1 MKTSTKTVISINNI
15 SKVYEGPPPVRAL
28 DGVSLEIKEGDFVSI
43 VGQSGSGKSTFL
55 NMIGLL
61 DSITDGSIE
70 IEGKDVS
77 ELSDN
82 ELSKF
87 RGEKIGF
94 IFQSF
99 FLLPGLT
106 AQENVAEG
114 LLYQGISRSE
124 RLEKAKE
131 VLEQVGL
138 GDRLTHLPKELSGGQ
153 QQRVAIARA
162 LVQDPAFVLA
172 DEPTGNLDKESG
184 INILNILKDL
194 NNQGKTVI
202 MITHNQEHASMF
214 KKVIEL
220 VDRKNSELMK
230 RNRLKIKD
238 LFFVALYGVRARKG
252 RATLTSIGIGI
263 GIAAIV
269 AVSGIS
275 ASGRADLLFNTR
287 VTWYKF
293 G

>member
-1 MKTSTKTVISINNI
+1 MKTDTKTVISINDI
-15 SKVYEGPPPVRAL
+15 SKVYEGPPPVKAL
-28 DGVSLEIKEGDFVSI
+28 DGVSLNVKEGDLVAI
-43 VGQSGSGKSTFL
+43 VGQSGSGKSTLL

-61 DSITDGSIE
+61 DSVTDGSIE
-70 IEGKDVS
+70 IEGKDIS
-77 ELSDN
+77 DLTDN

-124 RLEKAKE
+124 RLEKAGE

-138 GDRLTHLPKELSGGQ
+138 GDRLSHLPKELSGGQ

-184 INILNILKDL
+184 INILNILKEL
-194 NNQGKTVI
+194 NDQGKTVI
-202 MITHNQEHASMF
+202 MITHNQEHANMF

-220 VDRKNSELMK
+220 VDG
-230 RNRLKIKD
+230 KI
-238 LFFVALYGVRARKG
+238 V
-252 RATLTSIGIGI
+252 
-263 GIAAIV
+263 
-269 AVSGIS
+269 
-275 ASGRADLLFNTR
+275 NQ
-287 VTWYKF
+287 
-293 G
+293 

>member
-1 MKTSTKTVISINNI
+1 MKTDTKTVISINNI
-15 SKVYEGPPPVRAL
+15 SKVYEGPPPVKAL
-28 DGVSLEIKEGDFVSI
+28 DGVSLNVKEGDLVAI
-43 VGQSGSGKSTFL
+43 VGQSGSGKSTLL

-61 DSITDGSIE
+61 DSVSGGSIE
-70 IEGKDVS
+70 IEGKDIS
-77 ELSDN
+77 DLTDN

-124 RLEKAKE
+124 RLEKAGE

-138 GDRLTHLPKELSGGQ
+138 GDRLSHLPKELSGGQ

-184 INILNILKDL
+184 INILNILKEL

-202 MITHNQEHASMF
+202 MITHNQEHARMF
-214 KKVIEL
+214 KKVVEL
-220 VDRKNSELMK
+220 VDG
-230 RNRLKIKD
+230 KIVK
-238 LFFVALYGVRARKG
+238 
-252 RATLTSIGIGI
+252 
-263 GIAAIV
+263 
-269 AVSGIS
+269 
-275 ASGRADLLFNTR
+275 
-287 VTWYKF
+287 
-293 G
+293 

>member
-1 MKTSTKTVISINNI
+1 MITDTKTVISINNI
-15 SKVYEGPPPVRAL
+15 SKTYEGPPPVKAL
-28 DGVSLEIKEGDFVSI
+28 DEVSLEVNQGDLVAI
-43 VGQSGSGKSTFL
+43 VGQSGSGKSTLL

-61 DSITDGSIE
+61 DSVTAGSIQ
-70 IEGKDVS
+70 IEGKDIS
-77 ELSDN
+77 DLSDN

-99 FLLPGLT
+99 FLLPGLN

-114 LLYQGISRSE
+114 LLYQGISRSD
-124 RLEKAKE
+124 RLLKAGE
-131 VLEQVGL
+131 VLEKVGL

-214 KKVIEL
+214 KKVVEL
-220 VDRKNSELMK
+220 VDG
-230 RNRLKIKD
+230 KIVKQ
-238 LFFVALYGVRARKG
+238 
-252 RATLTSIGIGI
+252 
-263 GIAAIV
+263 
-269 AVSGIS
+269 
-275 ASGRADLLFNTR
+275 
-287 VTWYKF
+287 
-293 G
+293 

>member
-1 MKTSTKTVISINNI
+1 MKTDTKTVISINNI
-15 SKVYEGPPPVRAL
+15 SKVYEGPPPVKAL
-28 DGVSLEIKEGDFVSI
+28 DGVSLNVKEGDLVAI
-43 VGQSGSGKSTFL
+43 VGQSGSGKSTLL

-61 DSITDGSIE
+61 DSVSGGSIE
-70 IEGKDVS
+70 IEGKDIS
-77 ELSDN
+77 DLTDN

-124 RLEKAKE
+124 RLEKAGE

-138 GDRLTHLPKELSGGQ
+138 GDRLSHLPKELSGGQ

-194 NNQGKTVI
+194 NDQGKTVI
-202 MITHNQEHASMF
+202 MITHNQEHANMF

-220 VDRKNSELMK
+220 VDG
-230 RNRLKIKD
+230 KI
-238 LFFVALYGVRARKG
+238 V
-252 RATLTSIGIGI
+252 
-263 GIAAIV
+263 
-269 AVSGIS
+269 
-275 ASGRADLLFNTR
+275 
-287 VTWYKF
+287 
-293 G
+293 

>member
-1 MKTSTKTVISINNI
+1 MKTDTKTVISINDI
-15 SKVYEGPPPVRAL
+15 SKVYEGPPPVKAL
-28 DGVSLEIKEGDFVSI
+28 DGVSLNVKEGDLVAI
-43 VGQSGSGKSTFL
+43 VGQSGSGKSTLL

-61 DSITDGSIE
+61 DSVTDGSIE
-70 IEGKDVS
+70 IEGKDIS
-77 ELSDN
+77 ELTDN

-124 RLEKAKE
+124 RLEKAGD

-138 GDRLTHLPKELSGGQ
+138 GDRLSHLPKELSGGQ

-184 INILNILKDL
+184 INILNILKEL
-194 NNQGKTVI
+194 NDQGKTVI
-202 MITHNQEHASMF
+202 MITHNQEHANMF

-220 VDRKNSELMK
+220 VDGKIVKNEK
-230 RNRLKIKD
+230 KKTKN
-238 LFFVALYGVRARKG
+238 
-252 RATLTSIGIGI
+252 
-263 GIAAIV
+263 
-269 AVSGIS
+269 
-275 ASGRADLLFNTR
+275 
-287 VTWYKF
+287 
-293 G
+293 

>member
-1 MKTSTKTVISINNI
+1 MNSVISINNI
-15 SKVYEGPPPVRAL
+15 TKPYEGPPPVKAL
-28 DGVSLEIKEGDFVSI
+28 DGVTLEVQKGDFVAI
-43 VGQSGSGKSTFL
+43 VGQSGSGKSTLL

-61 DSITDGSIE
+61 DSVTEGTID
-70 IEGKDVS
+70 IEGKNIS

-114 LLYQGISRSE
+114 LLYQGISRTE
-124 RLEKAKE
+124 RLESATK

-138 GDRLTHLPKELSGGQ
+138 GDRTTHLPKELSGGQ

-184 INILNILKDL
+184 LNILNILKEL

-202 MITHNQEHASMF
+202 MITHNQEHADMF
-214 KKVIEL
+214 EKVIEL
-220 VDRKNSELMK
+220 VDGKVV
-230 RNRLKIKD
+230 NR
-238 LFFVALYGVRARKG
+238 
-252 RATLTSIGIGI
+252 
-263 GIAAIV
+263 
-269 AVSGIS
+269 
-275 ASGRADLLFNTR
+275 
-287 VTWYKF
+287 
-293 G
+293 

>member
-1 MKTSTKTVISINNI
+1 
-15 SKVYEGPPPVRAL
+15 
-28 DGVSLEIKEGDFVSI
+28 
-43 VGQSGSGKSTFL
+43 
-55 NMIGLL
+55 MIGLL
-61 DSITDGSIE
+61 DSVTEGTID
-70 IEGKDVS
+70 IEGKNIS

-114 LLYQGISRSE
+114 LLYQGISRTE
-124 RLEKAKE
+124 RLESATK

-138 GDRLTHLPKELSGGQ
+138 GDRTTHLPKELSGGQ

-184 INILNILKDL
+184 LNILNILKEL

-202 MITHNQEHASMF
+202 MITHNQEHADMF
-214 KKVIEL
+214 EKVIEL
-220 VDRKNSELMK
+220 VDGKVVNK
-230 RNRLKIKD
+230 
-238 LFFVALYGVRARKG
+238 
-252 RATLTSIGIGI
+252 
-263 GIAAIV
+263 
-269 AVSGIS
+269 
-275 ASGRADLLFNTR
+275 
-287 VTWYKF
+287 
-293 G
+293 

>member
-1 MKTSTKTVISINNI
+1 MKTDTKTVISINNI
-15 SKVYEGPPPVRAL
+15 SKVYEGPPPVKAL
-28 DGVSLEIKEGDFVSI
+28 DGVSLNVKEGDLVAI
-43 VGQSGSGKSTFL
+43 VGQSGSGKSTLL

-61 DSITDGSIE
+61 DSVTAGSIE
-70 IEGKDVS
+70 IEGKDIS
-77 ELSDN
+77 DLTDN

-124 RLEKAKE
+124 RLEKAGD

-138 GDRLTHLPKELSGGQ
+138 GDRLSHLPKELSGGQ

-184 INILNILKDL
+184 INILNILKEL
-194 NNQGKTVI
+194 NDQGKTVI
-202 MITHNQEHASMF
+202 MITHNQEHANMF

-220 VDRKNSELMK
+220 VDGKIVKNEK
-230 RNRLKIKD
+230 KKTKN
-238 LFFVALYGVRARKG
+238 
-252 RATLTSIGIGI
+252 
-263 GIAAIV
+263 
-269 AVSGIS
+269 
-275 ASGRADLLFNTR
+275 
-287 VTWYKF
+287 
-293 G
+293 

>member
-1 MKTSTKTVISINNI
+1 MSTSTQSVISIKNI
-15 SKVYEGPPPVRAL
+15 SKIYEGPPPVRAL
-28 DGVSLEIKEGDFVSI
+28 DGVSLEINKGDFVSI

-61 DSITDGSIE
+61 DSITDGTIK
-70 IEGKDVS
+70 IEGEDVS
-77 ELSDN
+77 ELTDN

-114 LLYQGISRSE
+114 LLYQGVSRAE
-124 RLEKAKE
+124 RLKKAEK
-131 VLEQVGL
+131 VLDQVGL

-162 LVQDPAFVLA
+162 LVQDPAFILA

-184 INILNILKDL
+184 INILNILKEL

-202 MITHNQEHASMF
+202 MITHNQEHANMF
-214 KKVIEL
+214 EKVIEL
-220 VDRKNSELMK
+220 VDG
-230 RNRLKIKD
+230 KI
-238 LFFVALYGVRARKG
+238 V
-252 RATLTSIGIGI
+252 
-263 GIAAIV
+263 
-269 AVSGIS
+269 
-275 ASGRADLLFNTR
+275 N
-287 VTWYKF
+287 
-293 G
+293 

>member
-1 MKTSTKTVISINNI
+1 MKTDTKTVISINNI
-15 SKVYEGPPPVRAL
+15 SKVYEGPPPVKAL
-28 DGVSLEIKEGDFVSI
+28 DGVSLNVKEGDLVAI
-43 VGQSGSGKSTFL
+43 VGQSGSGKSTLL

-61 DSITDGSIE
+61 DSVSGGSIE
-70 IEGKDVS
+70 IEGKDIS
-77 ELSDN
+77 DLTDN

-114 LLYQGISRSE
+114 LLYQGISRPE
-124 RLEKAKE
+124 RLEKAGE

-138 GDRLTHLPKELSGGQ
+138 GDRLSHLPKELSGGQ

-184 INILNILKDL
+184 INILNILKEL

-202 MITHNQEHASMF
+202 MITHNQEHANMF

-220 VDRKNSELMK
+220 VDG
-230 RNRLKIKD
+230 KI
-238 LFFVALYGVRARKG
+238 V
-252 RATLTSIGIGI
+252 
-263 GIAAIV
+263 
-269 AVSGIS
+269 
-275 ASGRADLLFNTR
+275 
-287 VTWYKF
+287 
-293 G
+293 

>member
-1 MKTSTKTVISINNI
+1 MKTDTKTVISINNI
-15 SKVYEGPPPVRAL
+15 SKVYEGPPPVKAL
-28 DGVSLEIKEGDFVSI
+28 DGVSLNVKEGDLVAI
-43 VGQSGSGKSTFL
+43 VGQSGSGKSTLL

-61 DSITDGSIE
+61 DSVSGGSIE
-70 IEGKDVS
+70 IEGKDIS
-77 ELSDN
+77 DLTDN

-124 RLEKAKE
+124 RLEKAGD

-138 GDRLTHLPKELSGGQ
+138 GDRLSHLPKELSGGQ

-184 INILNILKDL
+184 INILNILKEL

-202 MITHNQEHASMF
+202 MITHNQEHANMF

-220 VDRKNSELMK
+220 VDG
-230 RNRLKIKD
+230 KI
-238 LFFVALYGVRARKG
+238 V
-252 RATLTSIGIGI
+252 
-263 GIAAIV
+263 
-269 AVSGIS
+269 
-275 ASGRADLLFNTR
+275 
-287 VTWYKF
+287 
-293 G
+293 

>member
-1 MKTSTKTVISINNI
+1 MKTDTKTVISINDI
-15 SKVYEGPPPVRAL
+15 SKVYEGPPPVKAL
-28 DGVSLEIKEGDFVSI
+28 DGVSLNVKEGDLVAI
-43 VGQSGSGKSTFL
+43 VGQSGSGKSTLL

-61 DSITDGSIE
+61 DSVTDGSIE
-70 IEGKDVS
+70 IEGKDIS
-77 ELSDN
+77 DLTDN

-124 RLEKAKE
+124 RLEKAGD

-138 GDRLTHLPKELSGGQ
+138 GDRLNHLPKELSGGQ

-184 INILNILKDL
+184 INILNILKEL
-194 NNQGKTVI
+194 NDQGKTVI
-202 MITHNQEHASMF
+202 MITHNQEHANMF

-220 VDRKNSELMK
+220 VDG
-230 RNRLKIKD
+230 KI
-238 LFFVALYGVRARKG
+238 V
-252 RATLTSIGIGI
+252 
-263 GIAAIV
+263 
-269 AVSGIS
+269 
-275 ASGRADLLFNTR
+275 
-287 VTWYKF
+287 
-293 G
+293 

>member
-28 DGVSLEIKEGDFVSI
+28 DGVSLEVEEGDFVAI
-43 VGQSGSGKSTFL
+43 VGQSGSGKSTLL

-61 DSITDGSIE
+61 DSITEGSIE
-70 IEGKDVS
+70 IEESDVS
-77 ELSDN
+77 KLSDN

-114 LLYQGISRSE
+114 LLYQGISRTE
-124 RLEKAKE
+124 RLEKAKK
-131 VLEQVGL
+131 VLDQVGL

-172 DEPTGNLDKESG
+172 DEPTGNLDSVTAQNIVQLMKKMAKE
-184 INILNILKDL
+184 LNQTFI
-194 NNQGKTVI
+194 VV
-202 MITHNQEHASMF
+202 THDRKQF
-214 KKVIEL
+214 GD
-220 VDRKNSELMK
+220 VDR
-230 RNRLKIKD
+230 IITVKD
-238 LFFVALYGVRARKG
+238 G
-252 RATLTSIGIGI
+252 RVFEGEHM
-263 GIAAIV
+263 
-269 AVSGIS
+269 
-275 ASGRADLLFNTR
+275 DPME
-287 VTWYKF
+287 VTA
-293 G
+293 

>member
-1 MKTSTKTVISINNI
+1 MCI
-15 SKVYEGPPPVRAL
+15 RDR
-28 DGVSLEIKEGDFVSI
+28 DGVSLNVKEGDLVAI
-43 VGQSGSGKSTFL
+43 VGQSGSGKSTLL

-61 DSITDGSIE
+61 DSVSGGSIE
-70 IEGKDVS
+70 IEGKDIS
-77 ELSDN
+77 DLTDN

-124 RLEKAKE
+124 RLEKAGE

-138 GDRLTHLPKELSGGQ
+138 GDRLSHLPKELSGGQ

-184 INILNILKDL
+184 INILNILKEL

-202 MITHNQEHASMF
+202 MITHNQEHANMF

-220 VDRKNSELMK
+220 VDG
-230 RNRLKIKD
+230 KI
-238 LFFVALYGVRARKG
+238 V
-252 RATLTSIGIGI
+252 
-263 GIAAIV
+263 
-269 AVSGIS
+269 
-275 ASGRADLLFNTR
+275 
-287 VTWYKF
+287 
-293 G
+293 

>member
-1 MKTSTKTVISINNI
+1 MKTDTKTVISINDI
-15 SKVYEGPPPVRAL
+15 SKVYEGPPPVKAL
-28 DGVSLEIKEGDFVSI
+28 DGVSLNVKEGDLVAI
-43 VGQSGSGKSTFL
+43 VGQSGSGKSTLL

-61 DSITDGSIE
+61 DSVTDGSIE
-70 IEGKDVS
+70 IEGKDIS
-77 ELSDN
+77 DLTDN

-124 RLEKAKE
+124 RLEKAGD

-138 GDRLTHLPKELSGGQ
+138 GDRLSHLPKELSGGQ

-172 DEPTGNLDKESG
+172 DEPTRNLDKESG
-184 INILNILKDL
+184 INILNILKEL
-194 NNQGKTVI
+194 NDQGKTVI
-202 MITHNQEHASMF
+202 MITHNQEHANMF

-220 VDRKNSELMK
+220 VDGKIVKNEK
-230 RNRLKIKD
+230 KKTKN
-238 LFFVALYGVRARKG
+238 
-252 RATLTSIGIGI
+252 
-263 GIAAIV
+263 
-269 AVSGIS
+269 
-275 ASGRADLLFNTR
+275 
-287 VTWYKF
+287 
-293 G
+293 

>member
-1 MKTSTKTVISINNI
+1 MNSVISINNI
-15 SKVYEGPPPVRAL
+15 TKTYEGPPPVKAL
-28 DGVSLEIKEGDFVSI
+28 DGVTLEVQKGDFVAI
-43 VGQSGSGKSTFL
+43 VGQSGSGKSTLL

-61 DSITDGSIE
+61 DSVTEGTID
-70 IEGKDVS
+70 IEGKNIS

-114 LLYQGISRSE
+114 LLYQGISRTE
-124 RLEKAKE
+124 RLESATK

-138 GDRLTHLPKELSGGQ
+138 GDRITHLPKELSGGQ

-184 INILNILKDL
+184 LNILNILKEL

-202 MITHNQEHASMF
+202 MITHNQEHADIF
-214 KKVIEL
+214 EKVIEL
-220 VDRKNSELMK
+220 VDGKVV
-230 RNRLKIKD
+230 NR
-238 LFFVALYGVRARKG
+238 
-252 RATLTSIGIGI
+252 
-263 GIAAIV
+263 
-269 AVSGIS
+269 
-275 ASGRADLLFNTR
+275 
-287 VTWYKF
+287 
-293 G
+293 

>member
-1 MKTSTKTVISINNI
+1 MKTDTKTVISINDI
-15 SKVYEGPPPVRAL
+15 SKVYEGPPPVKAL
-28 DGVSLEIKEGDFVSI
+28 DGVSLNVKEGDLVAI
-43 VGQSGSGKSTFL
+43 VGQSGSGKSTLL

-61 DSITDGSIE
+61 DSVTDGSIE
-70 IEGKDVS
+70 IEGKDIS
-77 ELSDN
+77 DLTDN

-124 RLEKAKE
+124 RLEKAGD

-184 INILNILKDL
+184 INILNILKEL
-194 NNQGKTVI
+194 NDQGKTVI
-202 MITHNQEHASMF
+202 MITHNQEHANMF

-220 VDRKNSELMK
+220 VDGKIVKNEK
-230 RNRLKIKD
+230 KKTKN
-238 LFFVALYGVRARKG
+238 
-252 RATLTSIGIGI
+252 
-263 GIAAIV
+263 
-269 AVSGIS
+269 
-275 ASGRADLLFNTR
+275 
-287 VTWYKF
+287 
-293 G
+293 

>member
-1 MKTSTKTVISINNI
+1 MKTDTKTVISINNI
-15 SKVYEGPPPVRAL
+15 SKVYEGPPPVKAL
-28 DGVSLEIKEGDFVSI
+28 DGVSLNVKEGDLVAI
-43 VGQSGSGKSTFL
+43 VGQSGSGKSTLL

-61 DSITDGSIE
+61 DSVSGGSIE
-70 IEGKDVS
+70 IEGKDIS
-77 ELSDN
+77 DLTDN

-124 RLEKAKE
+124 RLEKAGE

-138 GDRLTHLPKELSGGQ
+138 GDRLSHLPKELSGGQ

-184 INILNILKDL
+184 INILNILKEL
-194 NNQGKTVI
+194 NNQGR
-202 MITHNQEHASMF
+202 NDF
-214 KKVIEL
+214 
-220 VDRKNSELMK
+220 RNSL
-230 RNRLKIKD
+230 
-238 LFFVALYGVRARKG
+238 
-252 RATLTSIGIGI
+252 
-263 GIAAIV
+263 
-269 AVSGIS
+269 
-275 ASGRADLLFNTR
+275 
-287 VTWYKF
+287 
-293 G
+293 

>member
-1 MKTSTKTVISINNI
+1 MNSVISINNI
-15 SKVYEGPPPVRAL
+15 TKTYEGPPPVKAL
-28 DGVSLEIKEGDFVSI
+28 DGVTLEVKKGDFVAI
-43 VGQSGSGKSTFL
+43 VGQSGSGKSTLL

-61 DSITDGSIE
+61 DSVTEGTID
-70 IEGKDVS
+70 IEGKNIA

-114 LLYQGISRSE
+114 LLYQGISRTE
-124 RLEKAKE
+124 RLESATK

-138 GDRLTHLPKELSGGQ
+138 GDRITHLPKELSGGQ

-184 INILNILKDL
+184 LNILNILKEL

-202 MITHNQEHASMF
+202 MITHNQEHADMF
-214 KKVIEL
+214 EKVIEL
-220 VDRKNSELMK
+220 VDGKVVNK
-230 RNRLKIKD
+230 
-238 LFFVALYGVRARKG
+238 
-252 RATLTSIGIGI
+252 
-263 GIAAIV
+263 
-269 AVSGIS
+269 
-275 ASGRADLLFNTR
+275 
-287 VTWYKF
+287 
-293 G
+293 

>member
-1 MKTSTKTVISINNI
+1 MKTDTKTVISINDI
-15 SKVYEGPPPVRAL
+15 SKVYEGPPPVKAL
-28 DGVSLEIKEGDFVSI
+28 DGVSLNVKEGDLVAI
-43 VGQSGSGKSTFL
+43 VGQSGSGKSTLL

-61 DSITDGSIE
+61 DSVTDGSIE
-70 IEGKDVS
+70 IEGKDIS
-77 ELSDN
+77 DLTDN

-124 RLEKAKE
+124 RLEKAGD

-138 GDRLTHLPKELSGGQ
+138 GDRLSHLPKELSGGQ
-153 QQRVAIARA
+153 QQRGAIARA

-184 INILNILKDL
+184 INILNILKEL
-194 NNQGKTVI
+194 NDQGKTVI
-202 MITHNQEHASMF
+202 MITHNQEHANMF

-220 VDRKNSELMK
+220 VDGKIVKNEK
-230 RNRLKIKD
+230 KKTKN
-238 LFFVALYGVRARKG
+238 
-252 RATLTSIGIGI
+252 
-263 GIAAIV
+263 
-269 AVSGIS
+269 
-275 ASGRADLLFNTR
+275 
-287 VTWYKF
+287 
-293 G
+293 

>member
-1 MKTSTKTVISINNI
+1 MKTDTKTVISINNI
-15 SKVYEGPPPVRAL
+15 SKVYEGPPPVKAL
-28 DGVSLEIKEGDFVSI
+28 DGVSLNVKEGDLVAI
-43 VGQSGSGKSTFL
+43 VGQSGSGKSTLL

-61 DSITDGSIE
+61 DSVSGGSIE
-70 IEGKDVS
+70 IEGKDIS
-77 ELSDN
+77 DLTDN

-124 RLEKAKE
+124 RLEKAGE

-138 GDRLTHLPKELSGGQ
+138 GDRLSHLPKELSGGQ

-172 DEPTGNLDKESG
+172 DEPTGNLDPITRWEIMELLID
-184 INILNILKDL
+184 INKKGTTVLMATHDFNIIQKYPSKTFKCENKKITEVILK
-194 NNQGKTVI
+194 
-202 MITHNQEHASMF
+202 S
-214 KKVIEL
+214 
-220 VDRKNSELMK
+220 
-230 RNRLKIKD
+230 
-238 LFFVALYGVRARKG
+238 
-252 RATLTSIGIGI
+252 
-263 GIAAIV
+263 
-269 AVSGIS
+269 
-275 ASGRADLLFNTR
+275 
-287 VTWYKF
+287 
-293 G
+293 

>member
-1 MKTSTKTVISINNI
+1 MNSVISINNI
-15 SKVYEGPPPVRAL
+15 TKTYEGPPPVKAL
-28 DGVSLEIKEGDFVSI
+28 DGVTLEVQKGDFVAI
-43 VGQSGSGKSTFL
+43 VGQSGSGKSTLL

-61 DSITDGSIE
+61 DSVTEGTID
-70 IEGKDVS
+70 IEGKNIS

-114 LLYQGISRSE
+114 LLYQGISRTE
-124 RLEKAKE
+124 RLKSATK

-138 GDRLTHLPKELSGGQ
+138 GDRTTHLPKELSGGQ

-184 INILNILKDL
+184 LNILNILKEL

-202 MITHNQEHASMF
+202 MITHNQEHADMF
-214 KKVIEL
+214 EKVIEL
-220 VDRKNSELMK
+220 VDGKVV
-230 RNRLKIKD
+230 NR
-238 LFFVALYGVRARKG
+238 
-252 RATLTSIGIGI
+252 
-263 GIAAIV
+263 
-269 AVSGIS
+269 
-275 ASGRADLLFNTR
+275 
-287 VTWYKF
+287 
-293 G
+293 

>member
-1 MKTSTKTVISINNI
+1 MNSVISINNI
-15 SKVYEGPPPVRAL
+15 TKTYEGPPPVKAL
-28 DGVSLEIKEGDFVSI
+28 DGVTLEVQKGDFVAI
-43 VGQSGSGKSTFL
+43 VGQSGSGKSTLL

-61 DSITDGSIE
+61 DSVTEGTID
-70 IEGKDVS
+70 IEGKNIS

-114 LLYQGISRSE
+114 LLYQGISRTE
-124 RLEKAKE
+124 RLESATK

-138 GDRLTHLPKELSGGQ
+138 GDRTTHLPKELSGGQ

-184 INILNILKDL
+184 LNILNILKEH

-202 MITHNQEHASMF
+202 MITHNQEHADMF
-214 KKVIEL
+214 EKVIEL
-220 VDRKNSELMK
+220 VDGKVV
-230 RNRLKIKD
+230 NR
-238 LFFVALYGVRARKG
+238 
-252 RATLTSIGIGI
+252 
-263 GIAAIV
+263 
-269 AVSGIS
+269 
-275 ASGRADLLFNTR
+275 
-287 VTWYKF
+287 
-293 G
+293 

>member
-1 MKTSTKTVISINNI
+1 MKTDTKTVISINDI
-15 SKVYEGPPPVRAL
+15 SKVYEGPPPVKAL
-28 DGVSLEIKEGDFVSI
+28 DGVSLNVKEGDLVAI
-43 VGQSGSGKSTFL
+43 VGQSGSGKSTLL

-61 DSITDGSIE
+61 DSVTDGSIE
-70 IEGKDVS
+70 IEGKDIS
-77 ELSDN
+77 DLTDN

-124 RLEKAKE
+124 RLEKAGD

-138 GDRLTHLPKELSGGQ
+138 GDRLSHLPKELSGGQ

-184 INILNILKDL
+184 INILNILKKL
-194 NNQGKTVI
+194 NDQGKTVI
-202 MITHNQEHASMF
+202 MITHNQEHANMF

-220 VDRKNSELMK
+220 VDGKIVKNEK
-230 RNRLKIKD
+230 KKTKN
-238 LFFVALYGVRARKG
+238 
-252 RATLTSIGIGI
+252 
-263 GIAAIV
+263 
-269 AVSGIS
+269 
-275 ASGRADLLFNTR
+275 
-287 VTWYKF
+287 
-293 G
+293 

>member
-1 MKTSTKTVISINNI
+1 MITDTKTVISINNI
-15 SKVYEGPPPVRAL
+15 SKTYEGPPPVKAL
-28 DGVSLEIKEGDFVSI
+28 DEVSLEVNQGDLVAI
-43 VGQSGSGKSTFL
+43 VGQSGSGKSTLL

-61 DSITDGSIE
+61 DSVTAGSIQ
-70 IEGKDVS
+70 IEGKDIS

-99 FLLPGLT
+99 FLLPGLN

-114 LLYQGISRSE
+114 LLYQGISRSD
-124 RLEKAKE
+124 RLLKAGKVLEK
-131 VLEQVGL
+131 VGL

-214 KKVIEL
+214 KKVVEL
-220 VDRKNSELMK
+220 VDG
-230 RNRLKIKD
+230 KIVKQ
-238 LFFVALYGVRARKG
+238 
-252 RATLTSIGIGI
+252 
-263 GIAAIV
+263 
-269 AVSGIS
+269 
-275 ASGRADLLFNTR
+275 
-287 VTWYKF
+287 
-293 G
+293 

>member
-1 MKTSTKTVISINNI
+1 MKTDTKTVISINDI
-15 SKVYEGPPPVRAL
+15 SKVYEGPPPVKAL
-28 DGVSLEIKEGDFVSI
+28 DGVSLNVKEGDLVAI
-43 VGQSGSGKSTFL
+43 VGQSGSGKSTLL

-61 DSITDGSIE
+61 DSVTDGSIE
-70 IEGKDVS
+70 IEGKDIS
-77 ELSDN
+77 DLTDN

-124 RLEKAKE
+124 RLEKAGD

-138 GDRLTHLPKELSGGQ
+138 GDRLNHLPKELSGGQ

-184 INILNILKDL
+184 INILNILKEL
-194 NNQGKTVI
+194 NDQGKTVI
-202 MITHNQEHASMF
+202 MITHNQEHANMF

-220 VDRKNSELMK
+220 VDGRIVKNEK
-230 RNRLKIKD
+230 KKTKN
-238 LFFVALYGVRARKG
+238 
-252 RATLTSIGIGI
+252 
-263 GIAAIV
+263 
-269 AVSGIS
+269 
-275 ASGRADLLFNTR
+275 
-287 VTWYKF
+287 
-293 G
+293 

>member
-1 MKTSTKTVISINNI
+1 MKTDTKTVISINDI
-15 SKVYEGPPPVRAL
+15 SKVYEGPPPVKAL
-28 DGVSLEIKEGDFVSI
+28 DGVSLNVKEGDLVAI
-43 VGQSGSGKSTFL
+43 VGQSGSGKSTLL

-61 DSITDGSIE
+61 DSVTDGSIE
-70 IEGKDVS
+70 IEGKDIS
-77 ELSDN
+77 DLTDN

-124 RLEKAKE
+124 RLEKAGD

-138 GDRLTHLPKELSGGQ
+138 GDRLSHLPKELSGGQ

-184 INILNILKDL
+184 INILNILKEL
-194 NNQGKTVI
+194 NDQGKTVI
-202 MITHNQEHASMF
+202 MITHNQEHANMF

-220 VDRKNSELMK
+220 VDGRIVKNEK
-230 RNRLKIKD
+230 KKTKN
-238 LFFVALYGVRARKG
+238 
-252 RATLTSIGIGI
+252 
-263 GIAAIV
+263 
-269 AVSGIS
+269 
-275 ASGRADLLFNTR
+275 
-287 VTWYKF
+287 
-293 G
+293 

>member
-28 DGVSLEIKEGDFVSI
+28 DGVSLEVEEGDFVAI
-43 VGQSGSGKSTFL
+43 VGQSGSGKSTLL

-61 DSITDGSIE
+61 DSITEGSIE
-70 IEGKDVS
+70 IEESDVS
-77 ELSDN
+77 KLSDN

-114 LLYQGISRSE
+114 LLYQGISRTE
-124 RLEKAKE
+124 RLKKATE
-131 VLEQVGL
+131 VLDQVGL

-184 INILNILKDL
+184 INILNILNIL

-202 MITHNQEHASMF
+202 MITNNQEHANMF

-220 VDRKNSELMK
+220 VDG
-230 RNRLKIKD
+230 KI
-238 LFFVALYGVRARKG
+238 
-252 RATLTSIGIGI
+252 
-263 GIAAIV
+263 
-269 AVSGIS
+269 IS
-275 ASGRADLLFNTR
+275 
-287 VTWYKF
+287 K
-293 G
+293 

>member
-1 MKTSTKTVISINNI
+1 MKTDTKTVISINNI
-15 SKVYEGPPPVRAL
+15 SKVYEGPPPVKAL
-28 DGVSLEIKEGDFVSI
+28 DGVSLNVKEGDLVAI
-43 VGQSGSGKSTFL
+43 VGQSGTGKSTLL

-61 DSITDGSIE
+61 DSVSGGSIE
-70 IEGKDVS
+70 IEGKDIS
-77 ELSDN
+77 DLTDN

-124 RLEKAKE
+124 RLEKAGE

-138 GDRLTHLPKELSGGQ
+138 GDRLSHLPKELSGGQ

-184 INILNILKDL
+184 INILNILKEL

-202 MITHNQEHASMF
+202 MITHNQEHANMF

-220 VDRKNSELMK
+220 VDG
-230 RNRLKIKD
+230 KI
-238 LFFVALYGVRARKG
+238 V
-252 RATLTSIGIGI
+252 
-263 GIAAIV
+263 
-269 AVSGIS
+269 
-275 ASGRADLLFNTR
+275 
-287 VTWYKF
+287 
-293 G
+293 